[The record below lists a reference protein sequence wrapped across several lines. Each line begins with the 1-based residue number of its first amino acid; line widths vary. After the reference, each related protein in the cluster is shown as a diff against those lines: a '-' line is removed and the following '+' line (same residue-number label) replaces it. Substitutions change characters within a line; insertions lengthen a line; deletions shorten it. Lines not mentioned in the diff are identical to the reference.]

1 MPSTVHME
9 ERGSTN
15 SFRTPNGTQK
25 SGTPKQLA
33 EDREGN
39 KRDIQ
44 MHSRAIQGMVPWGN
58 ILRFPEDSDSGFVF
72 LIT

>member
-1 MPSTVHME
+1 MASMVHMK
-9 ERGSTN
+9 ERGSNN

-44 MHSRAIQGMVPWGN
+44 MHSTAIKGMEGTWGN
-58 ILRFPEDSDSGFVF
+58 FLRSREDSDSSFV
-72 LIT
+72 L